1 LEDFM
6 TMVSTL
12 ICRALR
18 TAVLPILLAS
28 SLLAQT
34 VKTTAGGFVGDSGPA
49 TKAALDWPV
58 FVAQDKSGNLYISE
72 LYGHR
77 IRKVTP
83 AGAISTY
90 AGTGIAGFSGDGGPA
105 NAAKLSNPTGLTF
118 DPAGDLIVAEQGN
131 NRIRKIDAT
140 GTITTIAGTGA
151 IGYSGDH
158 GPALLA
164 TFNSPYAVAYDAAG
178 NLYITDV
185 LNYVVRVVNTSGI
198 INTYAGNGTAGYS
211 GDGGPATSAS
221 LNFPR
226 GMAFDASGNLYIADT
241 SNHRVR
247 VVNPAGTINTFAGTG
262 LGRYSGDGGLATNA
276 RIGNPRGVTVHNG
289 SLYISNAGQSTTRRV
304 NISTDII
311 SPYAGYKF
319 DGFGYDGDG
328 TALLS
333 SRFATPSGLLFNS
346 TGNLLIVD
354 SQNQRLRKAAGGA
367 MRTIAGGFI
376 GDHGLATAAALVVP
390 EAVAFDKSGNYYIAD
405 AAGNRIRA
413 VNKAGKIRTIAGT
426 GVSGFSG
433 DGSPATLAQLRYP
446 FGVALD
452 SASNIYISDTNNN
465 VIRKV
470 DTSGIISTFA
480 TNPNFSGLS
489 AMATDSSNN
498 LYVVDQSTCVVWKI
512 SPLAVVSVV
521 AGVEFVCGYNGDNI
535 SATTAQLN
543 TPFGVAL
550 DRAGNIFIAD
560 TGNNLVRKVDTAGI
574 ISAFAGNTT
583 CGFFGDGGPATSAEL
598 CFPEGV
604 AVTKGGTVFIA
615 DTVNFR
621 VRQVVSGT
629 ITTYAGS
636 GLTGY
641 NGDGLAALSTNL
653 DDPVA
658 VGINPNEVVYVV
670 DDLTNRVRKIQ

>member
-1 LEDFM
+1 M
-6 TMVSTL
+6 KIVSNP
-12 ICRALR
+12 ICRSLQIG
-18 TAVLPILLAS
+18 VSSVLLAS
-28 SLLAQT
+28 SLSAQI
-34 VKTTAGGFVGDSGPA
+34 VNTTAGGFVGDGGPA

-72 LYGHR
+72 LYGQR

-105 NAAKLSNPTGLTF
+105 NAAKLNNPTGLTF

-131 NRIRKIDAT
+131 NRIRKIDTT

-151 IGYSGDH
+151 IGYSGNG
-158 GPALLA
+158 GPALSA

-178 NLYITDV
+178 NLYITDI

-211 GDGGPATSAS
+211 GDRGPATSAS

-226 GMAFDASGNLYIADT
+226 GMAFDVGGNLYIAD
-241 SNHRVR
+241 SQNHRVR
-247 VVNPAGTINTFAGTG
+247 VVNSAGTINTFAGNG
-262 LGRYSGDGGLATNA
+262 VGGYSGDGGLATNA
-276 RIGNPRGVTVHNG
+276 RIGTPRGVTVHNG
-289 SLYISNAGQSTTRRV
+289 SLYISNAGQATTRRV
-304 NISTDII
+304 NITTGII
-311 SPYAGYKF
+311 GPYAGYKF
-319 DGFGYDGDG
+319 AGFGYDGDG

-333 SRFATPSGLLFNS
+333 SRFATPTGLLFNS

-354 SQNQRLRKAAGGA
+354 SQNQRLRKAVGGA

-376 GDHGLATAAALVVP
+376 GDHSLATSAALVVP
-390 EAVAFDKSGNYYIAD
+390 EAIAFDKSGNYYIAD
-405 AAGNRIRA
+405 AAGNRIRK
-413 VNKAGKIRTIAGT
+413 VNTSGKISTVAGT
-426 GVSGFSG
+426 GVSGYSG
-433 DGSPATLAQLRYP
+433 DGSSATVAQLWYP
-446 FGVALD
+446 LGVAFD
-452 SASNIYISDTNNN
+452 SSGNIYISDNINHSL
-465 VIRKV
+465 IRKV

-480 TNPNFSGLS
+480 TSSNFGALG
-489 AMATDSSNN
+489 AMATDSSDN
-498 LYVVDQSTCVVWKI
+498 LYVVDQATCVVWKV
-512 SPLAVVSVV
+512 SPLAIVSVV

-550 DRAGNIFIAD
+550 DGVGNIFIAD
-560 TGNNLVRKVDTAGI
+560 AGNNLVRKVDTAGI
-574 ISAFAGNTT
+574 ISTFAGNNT

-598 CFPEGV
+598 CFPEEV
-604 AVTKGGTVFIA
+604 AVTKGGTAFIA
-615 DTVNFR
+615 DTANFR
-621 VRQVVSGT
+621 IRQVASGT

-641 NGDGLAALSTNL
+641 NGDGLPALSTNF

-658 VGINPNEVVYVV
+658 VSINPNGVVYVV
-670 DDLTNRVRKIQ
+670 DDVANRVRKIH